1 MDRWEYLVTKEY
13 KLRHHICEY
22 FLDHTLDFVIDVGA
36 YKATIE
42 SNDWVIPIDPLKS
55 MPDSYHG
62 TIKEWVNEHSD
73 LLNKENYGVMAL
85 GLEIEGE
92 ESEWNSFLNLIES
105 CKTAIIEFSKDHQ
118 PSVQQAQYILDNT
131 SKEIMMEIDIA
142 FPNVETVGFKP
153 HANRK
158 LIILK
163 RK

>member
-13 KLRHHICEY
+13 KLRHYISKY
-22 FLDHTLDFVIDVGA
+22 FLDDVDAIIDVGA
-36 YKATIE
+36 YKTRI
-42 SNDWVIPIDPLKS
+42 DWDNVIAIDPL
-55 MPDSYHG
+55 MTMDDSYHG
-62 TIKEWVNEHSD
+62 TVSQWVKEPFYF
-73 LLNKENYGVMAL
+73 KIENCGVMAL
-85 GLEIEGE
+85 GLEIEGDE
-92 ESEWNSFLNLIES
+92 NEWNTFIALMEE

-131 SKEIMMEIDIA
+131 SKEIKMEIDIA
-142 FPNVETVGFKP
+142 FPEVETAGFKP